1 MTCVT
6 RMKPVEWH
14 ALAFA
19 LVDLCMR
26 LSWRSAIQGI
36 PPFMTS
42 HRAIQ
47 KKLSK
52 NLLKPLFHR
61 NYLEQFVPELFP
73 LELFF
78 PADLSAFPSR
88 SKAGVFNLWGAP
100 PLAAHCPRCVFTV
113 CVFVCSLLTAVY
125 VHLDGWN
132 AEHKFPVWDTIL
144 GHMSRPFLSFFI

>member
-26 LSWRSAIQGI
+26 LSWRSALQGI

-42 HRAIQ
+42 HRAIK

-61 NYLEQFVPELFP
+61 NYLEQFVPELF
-73 LELFF
+73 F
-78 PADLSAFPSR
+78 PADLSAFPLR

-100 PLAAHCPRCVFTV
+100 PLAAHCSRCV
-113 CVFVCSLLTAVY
+113 CLFVHYSLLCMCTWMGEMQSTNSQY
-125 VHLDGWN
+125 G
-132 AEHKFPVWDTIL
+132 T
-144 GHMSRPFLSFFI
+144 PFLATCHLFHFNSLAL